1 MKLKQYLNEYAYTGD
16 VVDWS
21 PITKDCKPFI
31 KELKGAH
38 NLLLRGSRKSN
49 PGIIKVKPRQDRRP
63 MSTLPKVH
71 DMLDGFFKAK
81 FGWKPRSTGVFCSG
95 SLNTALFYGPV
106 NSVWPI
112 GNFKF
117 LWSPKVSDLFSHLTD
132 QVNTTEHDGWSYWL
146 DNPDGL
152 KAIVDTYTDKN
163 LPKAI
168 DGTATDMQSFEIMI
182 GCKEYYMVLNEDT
195 FALKRY
201 FNIKMG

>member
-49 PGIIKVKPRQDRRP
+49 PGIIKV
-63 MSTLPKVH
+63 
-71 DMLDGFFKAK
+71 K